1 MTSNPQASLK
11 SRMLR
16 ASSWV
21 LIGHVAGMA
30 LKMISSLITTRLLM
44 PEVFG
49 VVAIA
54 MAVIVIIALLSD
66 IGLRESLIQS
76 RRGDEREFQDT
87 AWTVQ
92 VIRGGITWIG
102 TSMFV
107 VGLYLAN
114 KYGLIPAGSTYATP
128 VLPAVLL
135 ACSFVAVIQSFRS
148 TKMFTANRHFSLARL
163 TQIELI
169 SQLIGMAVTV
179 GGAWMTRSVWAVVA
193 GMVIS
198 TLATVLLSQYWLPG
212 PRNRFHWDKGA
223 LHELMEFGRWVFI
236 SSAVSVLAMNGDR
249 ILLGGF
255 VGAETLGLYSIAVL
269 IAGAIEGALSKLMS
283 VVSFPALSEIV
294 RTAPQRL
301 PSVLTRLRLYSDSVL
316 LFVAGLLF
324 ATGQLL
330 IDLLYDHRYAAA
342 GQMLRILSFTMVASR
357 YSMLNQ
363 AYLAMG
369 YSKYLAWI
377 NVVSL
382 AALFIAVPLAYRW
395 FGFAGAIAVIATKN
409 LATVPLIFRFN
420 AKHQLNNFKLE
431 AGVLLVW
438 PLGYGAGML
447 LMRLMGRA

>member
-1 MTSNPQASLK
+1 
-11 SRMLR
+11 MLR

-21 LIGHVAGMA
+21 LIGHMAGMA

-102 TSMFV
+102 TSLFV

-114 KYGLIPAGSTYATP
+114 KYGLIPTGSTYATP

-223 LHELMEFGRWVFI
+223 LRELMEFGRWVFI

-255 VGAETLGLYSIAVL
+255 VDAETLGLYSIAVL

-301 PSVLTRLRLYSDSVL
+301 PSVLTRLRAYSDSVL

-342 GQMLRILSFTMVASR
+342 GQMLQILSFTMVASR

-369 YSKYLAWI
+369 HSKYLAWI

-395 FGFAGAIAVIATKN
+395 FGFPGAIAVIAMKN

-420 AKHQLNNFKLE
+420 AKHKLNNFKLE